1 MSSTLMTLGKELEDL
16 LRLRTRIIG
25 FKRFLREEDLQ
36 SIPNLQRMGHYSYF
50 CQLVTYCRTGSVPV
64 GASKKD
70 VTPNCA
76 TVVGLME
83 VPPEGQD
90 GMAFGKTWVT
100 TKEDAR
106 KRMDSIPRIPVNEK
120 GAILLS
126 PLTVFEFEPD
136 VILAYGTPAQMM
148 FIINALQLTD
158 YEVLHFYSV
167 GETAC
172 SDALV
177 RCYLTGK
184 PALTIPCVGER
195 RIGHVAEDELV
206 FAIPPGH
213 LKKVVDNMK
222 ELFKRGLWYPIRH
235 RGTYA
240 DLSVMQHPAYVDT
253 WLNPY
258 RGKK

>member
-1 MSSTLMTLGKELEDL
+1 MMSTLAEWGKELEDL

-25 FKRFLREEDLQ
+25 FKRFLSEEDLRA
-36 SIPNLQRMGHYSYF
+36 IPNIQRMGHYSYF
-50 CQLVTYCRTGSVPV
+50 CQLVTYCRTGSFPL
-64 GASKKD
+64 GASQKD
-70 VTPNCA
+70 VMPGCA
-76 TVVGLME
+76 TVVGLMD
-83 VPPEGQD
+83 VPPEGRD
-90 GMAFGKTWVT
+90 GMAFGNTWVT
-100 TKEDAR
+100 TKEDAQ
-106 KRMDSIPRIPVNEK
+106 KRMDSIPRIPVNEH

-126 PLTVFEFEPD
+126 PLSSFEFEPD
-136 VILAYGTPAQMM
+136 VILTYGTPAQMM

-158 YEVLHFYSV
+158 YEVMHFYSV

-184 PALTIPCVGER
+184 PALTIPCLGER

-206 FAIPPGH
+206 FAIPPGS
-213 LKKVVDNMK
+213 LKKIVHNTK
-222 ELFKRGLWYPIRH
+222 ELFKRGLGYPIRH

-240 DLSVMQHPAYVDT
+240 DLTTQQHAAYVDT
-253 WLNPY
+253 WLNPH